1 MSLVDI
7 SETPIESITATGLR
21 TTAADYELDA
31 IVFAT
36 GFDAMTGSL
45 LRMDVRGTGGVRL
58 ADAWA
63 DGPRTMLGLQVAG
76 FPNLFTIT
84 GPGSPSV
91 LMNMPVAIEYHV
103 DWIADCIDYMR
114 EHGWSRIEAT
124 EEAQDA
130 WVEHVAEVGQHSL
143 FGRANSWYVGANI
156 PGKPRVVMPYAGG
169 QPSYR
174 ERCDRGQGL
183 GVRRLRVRRSRTRPG
198 ACSLSSVVGRHRRGG
213 VRRSTVLLSLV
224 AVTAPVLAAHA
235 TAAAQT
241 SQAAPATTSY
251 TFVDSTRSTPCT
263 GATDRALNVT
273 VVTPGTTEPSPV
285 VLVGP
290 GSGASQRAVA
300 KTDAAALAARGYVG
314 VALDFPC
321 TNAPGFSTTDPA
333 VALDVYHQP
342 ADVSFVLTNLLSRSA
357 APGNA
362 LSGLLDPARV
372 GLVGT
377 SSGAVTGLLF
387 FNTCCTDG
395 RIRAMEIIKGF
406 PLPTAAGLP
415 VTGVY
420 DWSRPIA
427 TYFWSG
433 CLDVVTPHD
442 AAASAF
448 AQLGPPKAFVTDPT
462 GTHDTAPVFPD
473 GTPEAFLDRFV
484 AGNTAAVTAA
494 PFLAAGDDPYFAYDL
509 GDSIDPHAATSGC
522 APRHRADRARAV
534 VHRLRSRD
542 RAPRTSSNQCEN
554 REARM
559 DVPPPSTLG
568 SSGSTCA
575 ALRREEADDLGE
587 RGGVLEHEEVAAL
600 VDVEGGT
607 GDPRDD
613 ELAVGHRR
621 DAVVAAAGHEGGAGD
636 AAQAV
641 DHVVVAA
648 GGELLGQPPGL
659 VGRVVRQLSLRRR
672 CPRSSCRR
680 GGRPATRG

>member
-1 MSLVDI
+1 MWGGFSDLLSDPEANEIASEFIRNKIRETVKDPHTAELLCPKGYPYGAKRPPIDTDYYETFNRDNVSLVDI

-21 TTAADYELDA
+21 TTVADYELDA

-45 LRMDVRGTGGVRL
+45 LRIDVRGTGGVPL

-63 DGPRTMLGLQVAG
+63 DGPRTMLGIQVAG

-103 DWIADCIDYMR
+103 DWIADCIEYMR
-114 EHGWSRIEAT
+114 EHGWSRVEAT

-130 WVEHVAEVGQHSL
+130 WVEHVAEVGRAL
-143 FGRANSWYVGANI
+143 ALRAGELLVRGREHPRKA
-156 PGKPRVVMPYAGG
+156 PGGDALRGRTAEL
-169 QPSYR
+169 SR
-174 ERCDRGQGL
+174 ALRRGQRL

-198 ACSLSSVVGRHRRGG
+198 ACSLSSVVGPHRRGG

-235 TAAAQT
+235 TAVAQT
-241 SQAAPATTSY
+241 SQAAPATSSY

-273 VVTPGTTEPSPV
+273 VVTPGNTEPSPV

-342 ADVSFVLTNLLSRSA
+342 ADVSFVLTSLLSLSA
-357 APGNA
+357 APGNV
-362 LSGLLDPARV
+362 LSGLLDPTRV

-442 AAASAF
+442 ATASAF

-484 AGNTAAVTAA
+484 AGNTAAATAA

-509 GDSIDPHAATSGC
+509 GDSIDPHAADVGMR
-522 APRHRADRARAV
+522 APIDGADRARTV
-534 VHRLRSRD
+534 VHRMRC
-542 RAPRTSSNQCEN
+542 RAVGDSGFAS
-554 REARM
+554 ASG
-559 DVPPPSTLG
+559 PPV
-568 SSGSTCA
+568 A
-575 ALRREEADDLGE
+575 IRRESSCCPHPGSWVSA
-587 RGGVLEHEEVAAL
+587 H
-600 VDVEGGT
+600 
-607 GDPRDD
+607 
-613 ELAVGHRR
+613 
-621 DAVVAAAGHEGGAGD
+621 AVVTAAVCRHGPGGNWW
-636 AAQAV
+636 
-641 DHVVVAA
+641 
-648 GGELLGQPPGL
+648 
-659 VGRVVRQLSLRRR
+659 RFS
-672 CPRSSCRR
+672 
-680 GGRPATRG
+680 